1 MQPSARHQEYW
12 RKNLRVT
19 AILLFIWFFVTF
31 VIGYFARNL
40 TEISLLGFPFP
51 FYMAAQGSLL
61 VYLAI
66 VWYYVHCMNQLDSEY
81 GEHDDE
87 R

>member
-1 MQPSARHQEYW
+1 MQPSAKHQEYW

-40 TEISLLGFPFP
+40 TELSLLGFPFP

-66 VWYYVHCMNQLDSEY
+66 VWYYVHRMNQLDNEY

>member
-40 TEISLLGFPFP
+40 TEITLLGFPFP

-66 VWYYVHCMNQLDSEY
+66 IWYYAHCMNQLDNEY

>member
-1 MQPSARHQEYW
+1 MHASARHQEYW
-12 RKNLRVT
+12 RKNLRLT

-66 VWYYVHCMNQLDSEY
+66 VWYYVHCMNQLDNEY
-81 GEHDDE
+81 CEHDDE